1 MRSTSRAKQN
11 LTSLWRFK
19 RGTKGK
25 ERLIHSCV
33 HLESLRESIEE
44 RMVDM
49 VEERLG
55 APFHGGSM
63 EA

>member
-1 MRSTSRAKQN
+1 
-11 LTSLWRFK
+11 LK

-25 ERLIHSCV
+25 ERLIHSYV

-44 RMVDM
+44 RMEAM
-49 VEERLG
+49 VEGSLG
-55 APFHGGSM
+55 TSFHGGLM